1 MNNLT
6 QESRD
11 SIASNNSV
19 KTIDKPSRISV
30 GELHKYV
37 LGLIGIFGSIV
48 ITYPIAMNR
57 VSRQAKFVASKSHL
71 KSLTL
76 EYKPTNV
83 EIGRINSASKTFVLV
98 QSPLNRSPLG
108 LHRAGDV
115 DK

>member
-1 MNNLT
+1 MNNLP
-6 QESRD
+6 QEFRN

-19 KTIDKPSRISV
+19 KTIAKPSRISG

-37 LGLIGIFGSIV
+37 LGLIGVFGLII
-48 ITYPIAMNR
+48 ITYPIALNR
-57 VSRQAKFVASKSHL
+57 VTRQAKFVASKSHL

-98 QSPLNRSPLG
+98 QSPLNRSPSG
-108 LHRAGDV
+108 LHLVGGV